1 MTTVGTAEKWSTAS
15 SWRCWA
21 WSIGSS
27 VVGALV
33 VWGVSRL
40 GGVDLTVQNGDETRT
55 VGWLSVLV
63 ASALAAAAGT
73 ALLRILQRQQ
83 GAESGRKVWTWIA
96 GVVFLV
102 SLGLGPLSATTATAM
117 ITLSAMHLVVLIAL
131 IGAAWRH

>member
-1 MTTVGTAEKWSTAS
+1 MTTVETAEKWSTAS

-21 WSIGSS
+21 WPIGSS
-27 VVGALV
+27 VVGTLI
-33 VWGVSRL
+33 VWGVSHL
-40 GGVDLTVQNGDETRT
+40 GDVDLTVKNGDETRT

-83 GAESGRKVWTWIA
+83 GAEPGRQVWTWIA

-102 SLGLGPLSATTATAM
+102 SLGLGPVSATTATGM

-131 IGAAWRH
+131 IGGAWRR